1 VNVLLAIVLSVGPP
15 DAGPPVAEF
24 VRGGK
29 VVRAARKIGDTRVA
43 MAIADAPAEGMADHE
58 RDFEEAFVAFD
69 QLVRQGDASRE
80 GSAAAKVLAAAGGEA
95 VTLSSD
101 GCELFRAAI
110 IAEKRAP
117 GVYEPLIHLEDGGLR
132 ATLQELVVKGLPTTK
147 DDATCTVRLARAGAQ
162 LELGQLAYA
171 VAIDRL
177 VKVWRAK
184 GYKDF
189 SIDAGALKYFAGA
202 VGDRPWQIDLNGV
215 NKKVGQLQV
224 ENAAL
229 AMSYEAGHG
238 AVIVETRSV
247 AESFALALVA
257 LGEGPG
263 SGLKSLAA
271 AGAKGVFVD
280 AKGIVKHSPE
290 LKAKITM
297 VPVKDGGP

>member
-1 VNVLLAIVLSVGPP
+1 MMLLAGPV
-15 DAGPPVAEF
+15 DAGPQVAEF

-69 QLVRQGDASRE
+69 KVVRQGDTSRDGSVAS
-80 GSAAAKVLAAAGGEA
+80 KIQTAAGGEP
-95 VTLSSD
+95 VTAPAD
-101 GCELFRAAI
+101 ACELFRAVI

-132 ATLQELVVKGLPTTK
+132 ATIHELEVKALPAPK
-147 DDATCTVRLARAGAQ
+147 DDAACTVRLANPGAR
-162 LELGQLAYA
+162 LELGVLPFA

-177 VKVWRAK
+177 VKTWRAK

-189 SIDAGALKYFAGA
+189 TVDAGALKYFAGA
-202 VGDRPWQIDLNGV
+202 VGDQPWKIDLNGV
-215 NKKVGQLQV
+215 ANKKVGQLQV
-224 ENAAL
+224 ENVAL
-229 AMSYEAGHG
+229 AMSFEPGHG

-247 AESFALALVA
+247 AESFALGLVA

-280 AKGIVKHSPE
+280 TKGNVKHSPE
-290 LKAKITM
+290 LKAKISM
-297 VPVKDGGP
+297 VPVRDGGS